1 MNGPMSRPNHAA
13 AIRGALLVIAAVVVG
28 IYLLRGTDTPTLDPA
43 PAASPTTVQ
52 AAESEADT
60 SDDGAGTATET
71 TLPGITVAPST
82 AEDGSAADDADAG
95 TMVGFEGRPN
105 SQVSVQVANSTT
117 VRGAAGRTTDILKTK
132 GFVTGT
138 PINMNGT
145 PLDRTLVH
153 YKPGNIIEA
162 GNIAEL
168 LGLDA
173 KNDVYKMPQD
183 VAALGDKFDKDID
196 VLVALGIDKASAE

>member
-1 MNGPMSRPNHAA
+1 MNGPMSRPNNAA

-43 PAASPTTVQ
+43 PAASPTTAQ

-138 PINMNGT
+138 PINMKGT
-145 PLDRTLVH
+145 PLDRTRVH

-183 VAALGDKFDKDID
+183 VAALGDKFDKDVD

>member
-1 MNGPMSRPNHAA
+1 MNGPMSRPNNAA

-52 AAESEADT
+52 AAKSEAGT

-138 PINMNGT
+138 PINMKGT
-145 PLDRTLVH
+145 PLDRTRVH

-183 VAALGDKFDKDID
+183 VAALGDKFDKDVD

>member
-1 MNGPMSRPNHAA
+1 MNGPMSRPNNAA

-60 SDDGAGTATET
+60 SDDGAGTAAET

-138 PINMNGT
+138 PINMKGT
-145 PLDRTLVH
+145 PLDRTRVH

-183 VAALGDKFDKDID
+183 VAALGDKFDKDVD

>member
-1 MNGPMSRPNHAA
+1 MNGPMSRPNNAA

-52 AAESEADT
+52 AAESETDA

-138 PINMNGT
+138 PINMKGT
-145 PLDRTLVH
+145 PLDRTRVH

>member
-1 MNGPMSRPNHAA
+1 MNGPMSRANNAA
-13 AIRGALLVIAAVVVG
+13 AIRGALLVVVAVVVG
-28 IYLLRGTDTPTLDPA
+28 IYLLRGTDTPTLDTA
-43 PAASPTTVQ
+43 SSASPTTVQ
-52 AAESEADT
+52 AADDDAGT
-60 SDDGAGTATET
+60 SDDGTATSTET
-71 TLPGITVAPST
+71 TLPGITVVTST
-82 AEDGSAADDADAG
+82 PEDGTTTDDSDAG

-105 SQVSVQVANSTT
+105 SQISVQVANSTT
-117 VRGAAGRTTDILKTK
+117 VRGAAVRTTDILKTK
-132 GFVTGT
+132 GFVTQT
-138 PINMNGT
+138 PINMDGT
-145 PLDRTLVH
+145 PLDRTRVH

-183 VAALGDKFDKDID
+183 VAAFGDKYEKEAD

>member
-1 MNGPMSRPNHAA
+1 MNGPMSRANNAA
-13 AIRGALLVIAAVVVG
+13 AIRGALLVVVAVVVG
-28 IYLLRGTDTPTLDPA
+28 IYLLRGTDTPTLDTA
-43 PAASPTTVQ
+43 SSASPTTVQ
-52 AAESEADT
+52 AADDDVST
-60 SDDGAGTATET
+60 PDDGAATSTET
-71 TLPGITVAPST
+71 TLPGITVVTST
-82 AEDGSAADDADAG
+82 PEDGTTTEDSDAG

-105 SQVSVQVANSTT
+105 SQISVQVANSTT

-132 GFVTGT
+132 GFVTQT
-138 PINMNGT
+138 PINMDGT
-145 PLDRTLVH
+145 PLDRTRVH

-183 VAALGDKFDKDID
+183 VAAFGGQYEKEVD

>member
-1 MNGPMSRPNHAA
+1 MNGPMSRPNNAA

-52 AAESEADT
+52 AAASETDA

-132 GFVTGT
+132 GFVTQT
-138 PINMNGT
+138 PINMKGT
-145 PLDRTLVH
+145 PLDRTRVH

-183 VAALGDKFDKDID
+183 VAALGDKFEKDVD

>member
-1 MNGPMSRPNHAA
+1 MNGPMSRPNNAA

-52 AAESEADT
+52 AAESETDA

-71 TLPGITVAPST
+71 TLPGITVATST
-82 AEDGSAADDADAG
+82 PEDGSTEDDADAG

-132 GFVTGT
+132 GFVTQT
-138 PINMNGT
+138 PINMTGT
-145 PLDRTLVH
+145 PLDRTRVH
-153 YKPGNIIEA
+153 YNPGNIIEA

-183 VAALGDKFDKDID
+183 VAALGDKFEKDVD

>member
-1 MNGPMSRPNHAA
+1 MNGPMSRPNNAA

-52 AAESEADT
+52 AAESEAGT

-138 PINMNGT
+138 PINMKGT
-145 PLDRTLVH
+145 PLDRTRVH

>member
-1 MNGPMSRPNHAA
+1 
-13 AIRGALLVIAAVVVG
+13 
-28 IYLLRGTDTPTLDPA
+28 
-43 PAASPTTVQ
+43 
-52 AAESEADT
+52 
-60 SDDGAGTATET
+60 
-71 TLPGITVAPST
+71 
-82 AEDGSAADDADAG
+82 
-95 TMVGFEGRPN
+95 MVGFEGRPN

-132 GFVTGT
+132 GFVTQT
-138 PINMNGT
+138 PINMKGT
-145 PLDRTLVH
+145 PLDRTRVH

-183 VAALGDKFDKDID
+183 VAALGDKFEKDVD

>member
-1 MNGPMSRPNHAA
+1 MNGPMSRPNNAA

-52 AAESEADT
+52 AAESETDA

-71 TLPGITVAPST
+71 TLPGITVATST
-82 AEDGSAADDADAG
+82 PEDGSTADDADAG

-132 GFVTGT
+132 GFVTQT
-138 PINMNGT
+138 PINMKGP
-145 PLDRTLVH
+145 PLDRTRVH

-183 VAALGDKFDKDID
+183 VAALGDKFEKDVD

>member
-1 MNGPMSRPNHAA
+1 MNGPMSRPNNAA

-52 AAESEADT
+52 AAESETDA

-138 PINMNGT
+138 PINMKGT
-145 PLDRTLVH
+145 PLDRTRVH

-183 VAALGDKFDKDID
+183 VAALGDKFDKDVD

>member
-1 MNGPMSRPNHAA
+1 MNGPMSRPNNAA

-52 AAESEADT
+52 AAESETDA

-71 TLPGITVAPST
+71 TLPGITVATST
-82 AEDGSAADDADAG
+82 PEDGSTADDTDAG

-105 SQVSVQVANSTT
+105 SQVSVQVANSTS

-138 PINMNGT
+138 PINMKGT
-145 PLDRTLVH
+145 PLDRTRVH

-183 VAALGDKFDKDID
+183 VAALGDKFDKDVD

>member
-1 MNGPMSRPNHAA
+1 M
-13 AIRGALLVIAAVVVG
+13 
-28 IYLLRGTDTPTLDPA
+28 RGTDTPTLDPA

-138 PINMNGT
+138 PINMKGT
-145 PLDRTLVH
+145 PLDRTRVH

>member
-1 MNGPMSRPNHAA
+1 MNGPMSRPNNAA

-52 AAESEADT
+52 AAESETDA

-138 PINMNGT
+138 PINMKGT
-145 PLDRTLVH
+145 PLDRTRVH

-183 VAALGDKFDKDID
+183 VAALGDKFEKDVD

>member
-1 MNGPMSRPNHAA
+1 MNGPMSRPNNAA

-28 IYLLRGTDTPTLDPA
+28 IYLLRGTDTPTLDSA
-43 PAASPTTVQ
+43 PSASPTTVQ
-52 AAESEADT
+52 AAENEASA
-60 SDDGAGTATET
+60 SDDGTGTTTET
-71 TLPGITVAPST
+71 TLPGITVATST
-82 AEDGSAADDADAG
+82 PDDGTGADDSDAG

-117 VRGAAGRTTDILKTK
+117 VRGAAGRTTDVLKTK
-132 GFVTGT
+132 GFITGT
-138 PINMNGT
+138 PINMKGT
-145 PLDRTLVH
+145 PLDRTRVH

-183 VAALGDKFDKDID
+183 VTIFGDKFDKDVDI
-196 VLVALGIDKASAE
+196 LVALGIDKASAE

>member
-1 MNGPMSRPNHAA
+1 MSRPNNAA

-138 PINMNGT
+138 PINMKGT
-145 PLDRTLVH
+145 PLDRTRVH

>member
-1 MNGPMSRPNHAA
+1 MNGPMSRPNNAA

-52 AAESEADT
+52 AAESEAGT

-138 PINMNGT
+138 PINMKGT
-145 PLDRTLVH
+145 PLDRTRVH

-183 VAALGDKFDKDID
+183 VAALGDKFDKDVD

>member
-1 MNGPMSRPNHAA
+1 MNGPMSRPNNAA

-117 VRGAAGRTTDILKTK
+117 VRGAAGRTTDILDTR
-132 GFVTGT
+132 GFVTGN
-138 PINMNGT
+138 PSNMKGT
-145 PLDRTLVH
+145 PLDRTRVH

-183 VAALGDKFDKDID
+183 VAALGDKFDKDVD

>member
-1 MNGPMSRPNHAA
+1 MNGPMSRPNNAA

-43 PAASPTTVQ
+43 PAASPPTVQ
-52 AAESEADT
+52 AAESETDA

-71 TLPGITVAPST
+71 TLPGITVATST
-82 AEDGSAADDADAG
+82 PEDGSTADDADAG

-117 VRGAAGRTTDILKTK
+117 VRGAAGRTTDILKTN

-138 PINMNGT
+138 PINMKGT
-145 PLDRTLVH
+145 PLDRTRVH

-183 VAALGDKFDKDID
+183 VAALGDKFEKDVD

>member
-1 MNGPMSRPNHAA
+1 MNGPMSRPNNAA

-60 SDDGAGTATET
+60 SDDGAGTAAET

-95 TMVGFEGRPN
+95 TMVGYEGRPN

-138 PINMNGT
+138 PINMKGT
-145 PLDRTLVH
+145 PLDRTRVH

-183 VAALGDKFDKDID
+183 VAALGDKFDKDVD

>member
-1 MNGPMSRPNHAA
+1 MNGPMSRHNNAA

-138 PINMNGT
+138 PINMKST
-145 PLDRTLVH
+145 PLDRTRVH

-183 VAALGDKFDKDID
+183 VAALGDKFEKDVD

>member
-1 MNGPMSRPNHAA
+1 MNGPMSRPNNAA
-13 AIRGALLVIAAVVVG
+13 AIRGALLVIVAVVVG
-28 IYLLRGTDTPTLDPA
+28 IYLLRGTDTPTLDPS
-43 PAASPTTVQ
+43 PSASPTTVQ
-52 AAESEADT
+52 AAENEVGAP
-60 SDDGAGTATET
+60 DDGAGTATET
-71 TLPGITVAPST
+71 TLPGITVATSSP
-82 AEDGSAADDADAG
+82 EDGTAADDADAG

-117 VRGAAGRTTDILKTK
+117 VRGAAGRITDILKTK
-132 GFVTGT
+132 GFITQS
-138 PINMNGT
+138 PINMKGT
-145 PLDRTLVH
+145 PLDRTRVH

-183 VAALGDKFDKDID
+183 AAALGDKFEKDVD

>member
-1 MNGPMSRPNHAA
+1 MNGPMSRPNNAA

-71 TLPGITVAPST
+71 TLPGRTVAPST

-138 PINMNGT
+138 PINMKGT
-145 PLDRTLVH
+145 PLDRTRVH